1 MSNNSGNYFFSNLE
15 FFKKCICVNQEN
27 FCVAKNCPD
36 GIIPISSSAYDTYR
50 NGKIPRPD
58 TMRLIVDALNIQ
70 IGKDAV
76 LQKRFP
82 NGILAWEL
90 VEVDL
95 SDPKHQG
102 SYHVHEFHS
111 HKFVG
116 TYMCYYMSTRIEGK
130 KFLQYG
136 VVQLFKGDTDT
147 EFNAYGVFSLKDYNV
162 ALDLFEKAKITTD
175 SAVELKSIVEGCGS
189 KFMLFSGNAILST
202 SLLWCTLSN
211 EKNTEHVTVSFD
223 LNEKIVTMNGDKDFI
238 GARGIALSQTTGQGF
253 KTVTFPMVF
262 IKHPLY
268 VSAKE
273 LSYYLN
279 FNYSQM
285 NDNELTIAAK
295 KAAHL
300 FESFPKEV
308 YSVGDLTDFV
318 ATLLKKELT
327 RILKES
333 TFNSHYYL
341 TEEVDDFYS
350 TIINPI
356 RKKIEDETE

>member
-1 MSNNSGNYFFSNLE
+1 
-15 FFKKCICVNQEN
+15 
-27 FCVAKNCPD
+27 
-36 GIIPISSSAYDTYR
+36 
-50 NGKIPRPD
+50 
-58 TMRLIVDALNIQ
+58 
-70 IGKDAV
+70 
-76 LQKRFP
+76 
-82 NGILAWEL
+82 
-90 VEVDL
+90 
-95 SDPKHQG
+95 
-102 SYHVHEFHS
+102 
-111 HKFVG
+111 
-116 TYMCYYMSTRIEGK
+116 MCYYMSTRIEGK
-130 KFLQYG
+130 KFFQYG

-223 LNEKIVTMNGDKDFI
+223 LNEKIVTKNSDKDFI
-238 GARGIALSQTTGQGF
+238 GARGIALSQTSGQEF

-268 VSAKE
+268 VSADE
-273 LSYYLN
+273 LAYYLN

-285 NDNELTIAAK
+285 SDNELNVAAK
-295 KAAHL
+295 RAANL
-300 FESFPKEV
+300 FQSFPNAE
-308 YSVGDLTDFV
+308 YSVEEITSFVASLFKKDLTNI
-318 ATLLKKELT
+318 LKK
-327 RILKES
+327 S
-333 TFNSHYYL
+333 VFNSHYYL